1 MFNIINLK
9 NMKVLAYKISTLCLL
24 VGSIGLSA
32 QGKVGINTE
41 NPAYTLDVNGT
52 VRIADTPKDISGPIM
67 LGVDSNGQVVQLPS
81 IKKLSIFD
89 KQELYI
95 PVTPKNKEKYFSYTH
110 IFQDV
115 GIDPSKY
122 LVTLLSATLV
132 SGKGDDESPVAMK
145 IASIADKNTRLGV
158 VEADETWT
166 NRITNIKAWPS
177 KATGYIGKRDR
188 VGANDNDHVI
198 QGTTAKTLTAEK
210 QDDRIRVP
218 FFYETPLLEMVEHD
232 NKWYFRG
239 EYDFTAPLEKPNKQL
254 YWKLELFIIKKSWV
268 KVFNNNLKVSFPAN
282 INNPNVEVTSM
293 DANSAYPVVE

>member
-1 MFNIINLK
+1 
-9 NMKVLAYKISTLCLL
+9 MKVLAYKISTLCLL

-132 SGKGDDESPVAMK
+132 SGKGDDESPIAMK

-282 INNPNVEVTSM
+282 INNPNIEVTSM

>member
-1 MFNIINLK
+1 
-9 NMKVLAYKISTLCLL
+9 MKVLAYKISTLCLL

>member
-1 MFNIINLK
+1 
-9 NMKVLAYKISTLCLL
+9 MKVLAYKISTLCLL
-24 VGSIGLSA
+24 AGSISLSA

-67 LGVDSNGQVVQLPS
+67 LGVDNTGQVVQLAN
-81 IKKLSIFD
+81 IKKLAIFD
-89 KQELYI
+89 KQEIYL
-95 PVTPKNKEKYFSYTH
+95 PVTPKNKDNFFSYTH
-110 IFQDV
+110 TFQDV

-145 IASIADKNTRLGV
+145 IVSIADKNTKLGV

-177 KATGYIGKRDR
+177 KSAGYIGKRDR
-188 VGANDNDHVI
+188 VGANDNDHII

-210 QDDRIRVP
+210 QEDRIRVP
-218 FFYETPLLEMVEHD
+218 FFYETPLLEMVEY
-232 NKWYFRG
+232 NNRWYFRG
-239 EYDFTAPLEKPNKQL
+239 EYDFTAPLEKTNKQL
-254 YWKLELFIIKKSWV
+254 YWKLQLFVIKKSWV

-282 INNPNVEVTSM
+282 INNPSVTVTSM
-293 DANSAYPVVE
+293 DANSKYPVVE

>member
-1 MFNIINLK
+1 
-9 NMKVLAYKISTLCLL
+9 MKVLAYKISTLCLL

-177 KATGYIGKRDR
+177 KAAGYIGKRDR

-210 QDDRIRVP
+210 QDDRIRIRVP

-254 YWKLELFIIKKSWV
+254 YWKLELFIIKKSWI

>member
-1 MFNIINLK
+1 
-9 NMKVLAYKISTLCLL
+9 MKVLAYKISTLCLL
-24 VGSIGLSA
+24 AGSIGLSA

-41 NPAYTLDVNGT
+41 SPAYTLDVNGT
-52 VRIADTPKDISGPIM
+52 VRIADTPKDVSGPIM

-110 IFQDV
+110 TFQDV

-158 VEADETWT
+158 VETDETWT
-166 NRITNIKAWPS
+166 NRITNVKDWPS
-177 KATGYIGKRDR
+177 KSAGYIGKRDR
-188 VGANDNDHVI
+188 VGANDNDHI
-198 QGTTAKTLTAEK
+198 LQGTTAKTLKAEK
-210 QDDRIRVP
+210 EDDRIRVP
-218 FFYETPLLEMVEHD
+218 FFYETPLLEMVEYN

-239 EYDFTAPLEKPNKQL
+239 EYDFTAPLEKSNKQL

-268 KVFNNNLKVSFPAN
+268 KIFNNNLKVSFPAN
-282 INNPNVEVTSM
+282 TNNPSVTVTPM
-293 DANSAYPVVE
+293 DTTSAYPVVE

>member
-9 NMKVLAYKISTLCLL
+9 NMKVLAYKISTICLL
-24 VGSIGLSA
+24 AGSIGLSA

-52 VRIADTPKDISGPIM
+52 VRIADTPKNISGSIM
-67 LGVDSNGQVVQLPS
+67 LGVDSNGQVVQLPN

-89 KQELYI
+89 KQEIYL
-95 PVTPKNKEKYFSYTH
+95 PVTPKNKDNFFSYTH
-110 IFQDV
+110 TFQDV

-145 IASIADKNTRLGV
+145 IVSIADKNTRLGV
-158 VEADETWT
+158 VETDETWT
-166 NRITNIKAWPS
+166 NRITNIKDWPS
-177 KATGYIGKRDR
+177 KTTGYIGKRDR
-188 VGANDNDHVI
+188 VGANDNDHII

-210 QDDRIRVP
+210 QEDRIRVP
-218 FFYETPLLEMVEHD
+218 FFYETPLLEMIEY
-232 NKWYFRG
+232 NNRWYFRG
-239 EYDFTAPLEKPNKQL
+239 EYDFTAPLETSNKQL
-254 YWKLELFIIKKSWV
+254 YWKLQLFVIKKSWV

-282 INNPNVEVTSM
+282 TNNPSVTVTSM

>member
-1 MFNIINLK
+1 
-9 NMKVLAYKISTLCLL
+9 MKVLAYKISTICLL
-24 VGSIGLSA
+24 AGSIGLSA

-52 VRIADTPKDISGPIM
+52 VRIADTPKNISGSIM
-67 LGVDSNGQVVQLPS
+67 LGVDSNGQVVQLPN

-89 KQELYI
+89 KQEIYL
-95 PVTPKNKEKYFSYTH
+95 PVTPKNKDNFFSYTH
-110 IFQDV
+110 TFQDV

-145 IASIADKNTRLGV
+145 IVSIADKNTRLGV
-158 VEADETWT
+158 IKTDETWT
-166 NRITNIKAWPS
+166 NRITNIKDWPS
-177 KATGYIGKRDR
+177 KTAGYIGKRDR
-188 VGANDNDHVI
+188 VGANDNDHII

-210 QDDRIRVP
+210 QEDRIRVP
-218 FFYETPLLEMVEHD
+218 FFYETPLLEMIEY
-232 NKWYFRG
+232 NNRWYFRG
-239 EYDFTAPLEKPNKQL
+239 EYDFTAPLETSNKQL
-254 YWKLELFIIKKSWV
+254 YWKLQLFVIKKSWV

-282 INNPNVEVTSM
+282 TNNPSVTVTSM

>member
-1 MFNIINLK
+1 
-9 NMKVLAYKISTLCLL
+9 MKVLAYKISTLCLL
-24 VGSIGLSA
+24 AGSIGLSA

-41 NPAYTLDVNGT
+41 SPAYTLDVNGT

-67 LGVDSNGQVVQLPS
+67 LGVDNTTGQVVQLPN
-81 IKKLSIFD
+81 IKKLAVFD
-89 KQELYI
+89 KQEVYL
-95 PVTPKNKEKYFSYTH
+95 PVTPKNKDKFFSYTH

-145 IASIADKNTRLGV
+145 IVSIADKNTRLGV
-158 VEADETWT
+158 VETDETWT

-177 KATGYIGKRDR
+177 KSAGYIGKRDR
-188 VGANDNDHVI
+188 VGANYNDHVI

-210 QDDRIRVP
+210 QEDRIRVP
-218 FFYETPLLEMVEHD
+218 FFYETPLLEMVEQN

-239 EYDFTAPLEKPNKQL
+239 EYDFTAPLEIPNKQL
-254 YWKLELFIIKKSWV
+254 YWKLQLFVIKKSWV

-282 INNPNVEVTSM
+282 INNPSVTVTSM
-293 DANSAYPVVE
+293 DANSKYPVVD

>member
-1 MFNIINLK
+1 
-9 NMKVLAYKISTLCLL
+9 MKVLAYKISTLCLL
-24 VGSIGLSA
+24 AGSIGLSA

-41 NPAYTLDVNGT
+41 SPAYTLDVNGT

-67 LGVDSNGQVVQLPS
+67 LGVDNTTGQVVQLPN
-81 IKKLSIFD
+81 IKKLAVFD
-89 KQELYI
+89 KQEVYL
-95 PVTPKNKEKYFSYTH
+95 PVTPKNKDKFFSYTH

-132 SGKGDDESPVAMK
+132 SGKGDDESLVAMK
-145 IASIADKNTRLGV
+145 IVSIADKNTRLGV
-158 VEADETWT
+158 VETDETWT

-177 KATGYIGKRDR
+177 KSAGYIGKRDR

-198 QGTTAKTLTAEK
+198 QGTTAKTLTTEK
-210 QDDRIRVP
+210 QEDRIRVP
-218 FFYETPLLEMVEHD
+218 FFYETPLLEMVEQN

-239 EYDFTAPLEKPNKQL
+239 EYDFTAPLEIPNKQL
-254 YWKLELFIIKKSWV
+254 YWKLQLFVIKKSWV

-282 INNPNVEVTSM
+282 INNPSVTVTSM
-293 DANSAYPVVE
+293 DANSKYPVVD

>member
-1 MFNIINLK
+1 
-9 NMKVLAYKISTLCLL
+9 MKVLAYKISTLCLL
-24 VGSIGLSA
+24 AGSIGLSA

-41 NPAYTLDVNGT
+41 SPAYTLDVNGT
-52 VRIADTPKDISGPIM
+52 VRIADTPKDVSGPIM

-110 IFQDV
+110 TFQDV

-145 IASIADKNTRLGV
+145 IASIADKNTKLGV

-166 NRITNIKAWPS
+166 NRITNVKDWPS
-177 KATGYIGKRDR
+177 KSAGYIGKRDR

-198 QGTTAKTLTAEK
+198 QGTTAKTLGAEK
-210 QDDRIRVP
+210 DDDRIRVP
-218 FFYETPLLEMVEHD
+218 FFYETPLLEMVEYN

-268 KVFNNNLKVSFPAN
+268 KIFNNNLKVSFPAN
-282 INNPNVEVTSM
+282 TNNPSVTVTPM
-293 DANSAYPVVE
+293 DANSAYPVVK